1 MQIAVIE
8 MPQPLGGEDPLLLP
22 KKERHY
28 EFERVQK
35 GKLGGGGEDESVD
48 LLDDIVESDES
59 WGLEDIVAE
68 DQIAEHEA
76 GSSGTFGPLPGKLV
90 RMWDLV
96 PFAALDSG
104 ERLPL
109 AQDQQRSEPDSLK
122 TGLVH
127 SLQSPKNDPASG
139 NSPGERMRAL
149 SQPLRYGMCEVWVVL
164 QFADKGAL
172 EDHIVNNRLVCD
184 GLGRPKPVSFLL
196 KGGAGWI
203 FVLTRS
209 LEI

>member
-28 EFERVQK
+28 EFERAQK
-35 GKLGGGGEDESVD
+35 GKGGGVDEDESVD
-48 LLDDIVESDES
+48 LLDDIGESDES
-59 WGLEDIVAE
+59 WGLEDVVAE
-68 DQIAEHEA
+68 DQIAEHEV

-96 PFAALDSG
+96 PFAALDSQ

-109 AQDQQRSEPDSLK
+109 AQVQQRNKPDSLK
-122 TGLVH
+122 TGLAH
-127 SLQSPKNDPASG
+127 SQNLQSLKSDPASS
-139 NSPGERMRAL
+139 NSPGDRMRAL

-184 GLGRPKPVSFLL
+184 GLGRPKPVSF
-196 KGGAGWI
+196 
-203 FVLTRS
+203 F
-209 LEI
+209 